1 MLRARDDAGCFQSPR
16 RPPRTLRGS
25 RAPLR
30 RSPGSRGGGT
40 VPRRTPQ
47 VRGAW
52 RTRPCPPTVTH
63 RGHVWGP
70 DVLPGQQ
77 GHPASPRRRPA
88 PRGGSS
94 WGRRRLRAV
103 LPPAR
108 GRSPRAGAWAAGRAP
123 AVPGP
128 EGGWAARPAGVL
140 TPSDPGR
147 DGELCL
153 FRLFLKLTARIRLI
167 YLRCTSRPRI
177 YFTMFLRVTRSR
189 PPPPCLPRPGARPPS
204 LRAALPSKDTGRG
217 GRQAW
222 RGCPAAPLAAGVVP
236 RCQGVGRAPGGP
248 VSSGQ
253 GLFTGRGPSQGADSG
268 PAGVTA
274 TCRAP
279 LRADGS
285 GPTCASW
292 HSPGGLFC
300 RGKDRHPESPRLAHE
315 PASEPGSSAGHSE
328 GGAGSRDMLPTLRAG
343 ARRAGQVSPGRQ
355 RHMMRPGRRPRP
367 PAWWRRFRR
376 GPAR

>member
-25 RAPLR
+25 RASLQ

-47 VRGAW
+47 VHGAW

-70 DVLPGQQ
+70 DVLPASRATPRPRTVAW
-77 GHPASPRRRPA
+77 HPEGARPGA
-88 PRGGSS
+88 GGGS
-94 WGRRRLRAV
+94 GRCCR
-103 LPPAR
+103 PPGA
-108 GRSPRAGAWAAGRAP
+108 GPRERAP
-123 AVPGP
+123 GRQGVRPQSRGP

-189 PPPPCLPRPGARPPS
+189 PPPPCLPRPGPRPPS
-204 LRAALPSKDTGRG
+204 LRAALPSKDAGRG
-217 GRQAW
+217 GQQAW

-236 RCQGVGRAPGGP
+236 RCRGVGRAPGGP

-253 GLFTGRGPSQGADSG
+253 GLFTGGGASQGADSG

-292 HSPGGLFC
+292 HSSGGLFC

-367 PAWWRRFRR
+367 PAWWHRFRR

>member
-1 MLRARDDAGCFQSPR
+1 MLPESSPPAPHAPRVARPAAKKSGFPGWGDRAQTHPAGPRGLAHQALPADGDAQ
-16 RPPRTLRGS
+16 RTRVGAR
-25 RAPLR
+25 RAPR
-30 RSPGSRGGGT
+30 
-40 VPRRTPQ
+40 
-47 VRGAW
+47 
-52 RTRPCPPTVTH
+52 
-63 RGHVWGP
+63 
-70 DVLPGQQ
+70 QQ

-108 GRSPRAGAWAAGRAP
+108 GGSPRAGAWAAGRAP
-123 AVPGP
+123 AVLGP

-177 YFTMFLRVTRSR
+177 YFMMFLRVTRSR

-204 LRAALPSKDTGRG
+204 LCAALPSKDAGWG

-236 RCQGVGRAPGGP
+236 RCRGAGRAPGGP

-268 PAGVTA
+268 PRGGH
-274 TCRAP
+274 CHLPSAP
-279 LRADGS
+279 
-285 GPTCASW
+285 
-292 HSPGGLFC
+292 PG
-300 RGKDRHPESPRLAHE
+300 
-315 PASEPGSSAGHSE
+315 
-328 GGAGSRDMLPTLRAG
+328 
-343 ARRAGQVSPGRQ
+343 
-355 RHMMRPGRRPRP
+355 
-367 PAWWRRFRR
+367 
-376 GPAR
+376 